1 MLTAARPAKVALEKK
16 VDTNMAKDIMAMTN
30 DTRSSRM
37 MVTSD
42 RSASPPNLRRRLSTM
57 QVMMELHR
65 PSSIQPDHCTPRLTP
80 ITASNSL
87 TRSCFSSTTLAT
99 VWEKVYTQDNTITSG
114 RSSLEPNLQEKQC
127 VGLPRGTK
135 AHDPIALRIKG
146 CTKQPCQVEK
156 GSVAVMEVDF
166 EVGWDVTQLDVVVT
180 AYALG
185 TVINFPLKQKNAC
198 MSLTN
203 AECPLDQYEE
213 ITYRL
218 QLDIDSKYPSVSKA

>member
-1 MLTAARPAKVALEKK
+1 MKAHV
-16 VDTNMAKDIMAMTN
+16 
-30 DTRSSRM
+30 
-37 MVTSD
+37 
-42 RSASPPNLRRRLSTM
+42 ASPMLPLAALLLAAGTASGALNATLSTPF
-57 QVMMELHR
+57 L
-65 PSSIQPDHCTPRLTP
+65 
-80 ITASNSL
+80 
-87 TRSCFSSTTLAT
+87 SC
-99 VWEKVYTQDNTITSG
+99 
-114 RSSLEPNLQEKQC
+114 
-127 VGLPRGTK
+127 TK

-218 QLDIDSKYPSVSKA
+218 QLDIDSKYPSISLAAEVALQDKGKTMMCFRANLQVVDPA

>member
-1 MLTAARPAKVALEKK
+1 MKGLITFQPMMQVNFVIKSPTGLHSFGSSGTVLKWVKVRSVPDSKRHSRRVAVRPCVLHLTKGGVQREG
-16 VDTNMAKDIMAMTN
+16 
-30 DTRSSRM
+30 
-37 MVTSD
+37 
-42 RSASPPNLRRRLSTM
+42 RRRHGCNV
-57 QVMMELHR
+57 Q
-65 PSSIQPDHCTPRLTP
+65 
-80 ITASNSL
+80 
-87 TRSCFSSTTLAT
+87 
-99 VWEKVYTQDNTITSG
+99 
-114 RSSLEPNLQEKQC
+114 
-127 VGLPRGTK
+127 GTK